1 MPDVKGRR
9 GWRAALLVVLLALG
23 LGGASVAAAKPPIWV
38 VRSPKAT
45 LVLFGSVHLLPAGLD
60 WRPAALDD
68 AIAKASEIWFELPI
82 DAATNNQAAQIALA
96 RGALPKD
103 RRLSAL
109 LTPVQLARLD
119 QAAAALNCPPTALDR
134 MQPWM
139 ADLTLSVADDVRGGA
154 TASDGVEE
162 QLQALAPPTAQ
173 RRAFET
179 AAEQIEFLAGASIPD
194 QVASLNETV
203 AEIDDDPAAYQR
215 IVGEWIS
222 GDVAGLRRDAIDPVA
237 RASPRLYDRLISRRN
252 HRWARILGA
261 RLASPGAIVVV
272 VGVGHLVGPEG
283 LPALLRAQGFQ
294 VEGP

>member
-1 MPDVKGRR
+1 MTRR
-9 GWRAALLVVLLALG
+9 PGWRAALFAAAMALG
-23 LGGASVAAAKPPIWV
+23 LAGGGPAAATPPIWI

-68 AIAKASEIWFELPI
+68 AVAKASELWFELPI
-82 DAATNNQAAQIALA
+82 DPATETQAAQIAIA

-109 LTPVQLARLD
+109 LTPAQLARLD
-119 QAAAALNCPPTALDR
+119 EAAAALNCPPAALDR

-154 TASDGVEE
+154 NASDGVEE
-162 QLQALAPPTAQ
+162 QVQARAPPSVP
-173 RRAFET
+173 RHAFET
-179 AAEQIEFLAGASIPD
+179 AAQQIEFLAGAPIPD
-194 QVASLNETV
+194 QVASLNATV
-203 AEIDDDPAAYQR
+203 GEIDDDPGAYQR
-215 IVGEWIS
+215 IVSEWMA
-222 GDVAGLRRDAIDPVA
+222 GDLAGLQRDAVDPEA
-237 RASPRLYDRLISRRN
+237 RASPGLYERLIGQRN
-252 HRWARILGA
+252 RRWARILGA
-261 RLASPGAIVVV
+261 RLRSPGQVVVV
-272 VGVGHLVGPEG
+272 VGVGHMVGPQG

>member
-1 MPDVKGRR
+1 M
-9 GWRAALLVVLLALG
+9 
-23 LGGASVAAAKPPIWV
+23 
-38 VRSPKAT
+38 
-45 LVLFGSVHLLPAGLD
+45 
-60 WRPAALDD
+60 
-68 AIAKASEIWFELPI
+68 
-82 DAATNNQAAQIALA
+82 
-96 RGALPKD
+96 
-103 RRLSAL
+103 
-109 LTPVQLARLD
+109 
-119 QAAAALNCPPTALDR
+119 
-134 MQPWM
+134 
-139 ADLTLSVADDVRGGA
+139 
-154 TASDGVEE
+154 
-162 QLQALAPPTAQ
+162 
-173 RRAFET
+173 
-179 AAEQIEFLAGASIPD
+179 
-194 QVASLNETV
+194 

>member
-1 MPDVKGRR
+1 MTRR
-9 GWRAALLVVLLALG
+9 PGWRAALFAAAMALG
-23 LGGASVAAAKPPIWV
+23 LAGPAAATPPIWI

-68 AIAKASEIWFELPI
+68 AVAKASELWFELPI
-82 DAATNNQAAQIALA
+82 DPATETQAAQIAIA

-109 LTPVQLARLD
+109 LTPAQLARLD
-119 QAAAALNCPPTALDR
+119 EAAAALNCPPAALDR